1 MLSQFVFVKHHAA
14 FPILTF
20 VRSGSAIIQLDT
32 CYFFPHSWKIENT
45 SNLTELVELTYL
57 LTYNLASLS
66 GPNSARARTHL
77 TLSLMKQFRSNLL
90 TLH

>member
-1 MLSQFVFVKHHAA
+1 LVPVSNTNSSGNLVFSPVLKKWIPVLVQMPVLKVSPVLNLVLSFL
-14 FPILTF
+14 LT
-20 VRSGSAIIQLDT
+20 SE
-32 CYFFPHSWKIENT
+32 WN
-45 SNLTELVELTYL
+45 L

-77 TLSLMKQFRSNLL
+77 TLSLMKQFRSNRL